1 MTCRDNSSDSQYS
14 DEASLHSSEQER
26 RRNNRNKHNPFQDI
40 QYLQGVRIIQRN
52 LVYVI
57 GLAPHLA
64 DENLLRSPKL
74 FGQYGCIKKIIL
86 NSSPQLIEKV
96 HSCCAYSF
104 IFVFLSRYITY
115 STSQEA
121 LLCIQAVDGCC
132 LQGSQIRASFG
143 TTKYCNYFL
152 RGIRCTNT
160 DCMYLHHMAD
170 TCDCFTKKEM
180 QTRQTEFYAKT
191 HPGTNDNPSGV
202 AVDVLPPIR
211 NHLSVASERAEK
223 LEGTPMTLHR
233 GMPMVFGEYRT
244 DYSVLLSRDFCDQKP
259 FQCCNVPSDDEG
271 CVETLAEMIAEDNIH
286 CISSSSSNS
295 LDLDFL
301 LKADEFIHKMR
312 KQYEKTGDGF
322 IDLGFSCVVWNWRST
337 QRSNSIDS
345 NTSVDI

>member
-202 AVDVLPPIR
+202 AVDVLPNTQSLVCSIR
-211 NHLSVASERAEK
+211 EGRKVRRYSNDSSQRHANGVWRIPHRLQCTSESR
-223 LEGTPMTLHR
+223 
-233 GMPMVFGEYRT
+233 
-244 DYSVLLSRDFCDQKP
+244 LL
-259 FQCCNVPSDDEG
+259 
-271 CVETLAEMIAEDNIH
+271 
-286 CISSSSSNS
+286 
-295 LDLDFL
+295 
-301 LKADEFIHKMR
+301 
-312 KQYEKTGDGF
+312 
-322 IDLGFSCVVWNWRST
+322 
-337 QRSNSIDS
+337 
-345 NTSVDI
+345 